1 MVYLA
6 FWYSK
11 YKERGAEVKKVLVSI
26 FLVAII
32 IVCGFYYFTGMK
44 MKDASIEK
52 EIKIT
57 DIDAIEVLSS
67 SIDIEVVEGKGDKA
81 VFTISG
87 KVNPNLARKISLGV
101 KKSGRSIVAEAKF
114 KKLFSF
120 INFYRGSVSLK
131 VALPK
136 AMYEK
141 ITVNTS
147 SGDVAYVDVST
158 KELAIRASSGDIAGE
173 NIVVD
178 GDVELTT
185 SSGDINVRDMQMK
198 NIVMDATSG
207 DVTSQSITV
216 DGEAKLTS
224 SSGEIAS
231 QNFKAKNIIMD
242 ATSGD
247 IAADYIAGEIIAK
260 TSSGDIELLLDSVK
274 DNITL
279 NTTSG
284 ETAVI
289 LKNKADNLGVD
300 YISDSGDGTVIHSGM
315 TFKENKD
322 HRIVGEI
329 GNGNPIIKSRTNS
342 GDFELIAQ

>member
-1 MVYLA
+1 M
-6 FWYSK
+6 
-11 YKERGAEVKKVLVSI
+11 RKVLVGI

-44 MKDASIEK
+44 MKGASIEK
-52 EIKIT
+52 EIEVT
-57 DIDAIEVLSS
+57 DIDAIKVLSS

-87 KVNPNLARKISLGV
+87 KAKPSLARKISLDV
-101 KKSGRSIVAEAKF
+101 KKSDRSIVAEAKF
-114 KKLFSF
+114 KKSISF

-158 KELAIRASSGDIAGE
+158 KELAIRSSSGDIAGK

-185 SSGDINVRDMQMK
+185 SSGDISIRDMQMK
-198 NIVMDATSG
+198 NIVMDAASG

-216 DGEAKLTS
+216 DGEARLTS
-224 SSGEIAS
+224 SGDISS
-231 QNFKAKNIIMD
+231 QHFKAKNIVMD

-247 IAADYIAGEIIAK
+247 IAADYIAGEITAK

-279 NTTSG
+279 NTKSG
-284 ETAVI
+284 DTAVI
-289 LKNKADNLGVD
+289 LKNKADNLGID
-300 YISDSGDGTVIHSGM
+300 FISDSGDGTVIHSDV
-315 TFKENKD
+315 TFKEKKD

-329 GNGNPIIKSRTNS
+329 GNGNPVVKSRTNS